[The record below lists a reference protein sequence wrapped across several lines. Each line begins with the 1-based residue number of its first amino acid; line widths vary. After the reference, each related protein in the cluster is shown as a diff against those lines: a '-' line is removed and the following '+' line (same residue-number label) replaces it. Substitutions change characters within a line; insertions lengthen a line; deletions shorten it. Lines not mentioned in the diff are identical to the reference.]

1 MASDAASG
9 PRAPHRRGRRL
20 PPLVL
25 LLLLLAAAAP
35 AAAQQLTPF
44 QGRNAP
50 LPGVTDVY
58 VSAVVDHL
66 VAVNDADYRFEA
78 VLYMLLTWR
87 DPRARLAVDTATEAA
102 LTNSSYNNGN
112 GCAQLPCTTI
122 YAWTA
127 NREARPTC
135 CDDIWL
141 PHFEFIND
149 RVVRYGIRLPQDSS
163 SDAVA
168 WWVHIQGEFYTPLQ
182 FQSFPFDKQ
191 YLSVQ
196 VQYGNKFAPNSTINI
211 IPSAT
216 GTQLYGPNTGDKL
229 SGWTVEGVQILPF
242 NLSSL
247 DLLAAGDAGT
257 LSNPSD
263 PWPLNPTSPT
273 QGPPGQ
279 NEFTGYLWQNGF
291 EIYIE
296 VHRVSLYY
304 VITAILPI
312 YINTCLALL
321 VFSVSPRHLDTRL
334 GIVVTLFLSLTALQF
349 IIAAGLPSSQTV
361 VPTQQLIIVSY
372 CILAGIGVT
381 SILVF
386 WMVSLHRSR
395 ERQRRLAR
403 AKRAFTHRWH
413 SVTSS
418 LGLAASAV
426 AAFKAKGAAGAAAGR
441 SKGGGNGNGT
451 AVQGSAPSVPSTR
464 SAQGGVKGGAPR
476 LRSRLQSSRV
486 SWGSDVAKAANAAAG
501 GAEPAPPGT
510 TSGGS
515 SGAAAGAMPASPFER
530 AATGAAA
537 SKWQA
542 AAGAA
547 AQQAPALAG
556 ADSHVGS
563 GVQLLP
569 AQAPSS
575 AAQPRTL
582 ETANTISGPQGG
594 GMGVY
599 GGGSFAERGSSDDDS
614 DGGGGDDSGSDSS
627 FNSRSRGPWP
637 VAIQRPDARAEEAAA
652 AAPEPAADEE
662 EGGPQPRW
670 WRRACCAGCGLAV
683 GRPAAPGWLKLHLMQ
698 LRLMKEEMLDSQDY
712 ADFVA
717 RRIDKY
723 IFWTTLAGFNI
734 AVILIF
740 AIQSTYQPTEPTP

>member
-1 MASDAASG
+1 MHQTTAAGFGSCCYCLLSFMDTR
-9 PRAPHRRGRRL
+9 PT
-20 PPLVL
+20 L
-25 LLLLLAAAAP
+25 LLLPCPAKPPTASCSRDRFSFNLPGRLPHPLL
-35 AAAQQLTPF
+35 
-44 QGRNAP
+44 P
-50 LPGVTDVY
+50 LP
-58 VSAVVDHL
+58 
-66 VAVNDADYRFEA
+66 
-78 VLYMLLTWR
+78 
-87 DPRARLAVDTATEAA
+87 
-102 LTNSSYNNGN
+102 
-112 GCAQLPCTTI
+112 
-122 YAWTA
+122 
-127 NREARPTC
+127 
-135 CDDIWL
+135 
-141 PHFEFIND
+141 PHM
-149 RVVRYGIRLPQDSS
+149 Q
-163 SDAVA
+163 
-168 WWVHIQGEFYTPLQ
+168 
-182 FQSFPFDKQ
+182 
-191 YLSVQ
+191 
-196 VQYGNKFAPNSTINI
+196 
-211 IPSAT
+211 
-216 GTQLYGPNTGDKL
+216 
-229 SGWTVEGVQILPF
+229 
-242 NLSSL
+242 
-247 DLLAAGDAGT
+247 
-257 LSNPSD
+257 
-263 PWPLNPTSPT
+263 
-273 QGPPGQ
+273 
-279 NEFTGYLWQNGF
+279 
-291 EIYIE
+291 
-296 VHRVSLYY
+296 
-304 VITAILPI
+304 
-312 YINTCLALL
+312 
-321 VFSVSPRHLDTRL
+321 
-334 GIVVTLFLSLTALQF
+334 
-349 IIAAGLPSSQTV
+349 
-361 VPTQQLIIVSY
+361 VSY

-515 SGAAAGAMPASPFER
+515 SGAEAGAMPASPFER

-594 GMGVY
+594 G
-599 GGGSFAERGSSDDDS
+599 GSHMAGSSS
-614 DGGGGDDSGSDSS
+614 FSGLRGGC
-627 FNSRSRGPWP
+627 P
-637 VAIQRPDARAEEAAA
+637 
-652 AAPEPAADEE
+652 
-662 EGGPQPRW
+662 
-670 WRRACCAGCGLAV
+670 
-683 GRPAAPGWLKLHLMQ
+683 
-698 LRLMKEEMLDSQDY
+698 
-712 ADFVA
+712 
-717 RRIDKY
+717 
-723 IFWTTLAGFNI
+723 
-734 AVILIF
+734 
-740 AIQSTYQPTEPTP
+740 